1 MKLKVLLPT
10 EIFIDQ
16 EISKVTAEAE
26 NGYFCLLPRHADFVT
41 ALVPS
46 LLSFVSK
53 TGKEEFIAV
62 DEGILIKVGSEVL
75 ISTRNAMRGPD
86 LGTLRQIIEEQF
98 ETINDQEKKARS
110 ILASI
115 EASFVRRF
123 LKFK

>member
-86 LGTLRQIIEEQF
+86 LGTLRRIIEEQF

-123 LKFK
+123 LKSK

>member
-123 LKFK
+123 LKSK